1 MGKLEF
7 GEAKSF
13 GKVHRTS
20 SVWDSN
26 PVFSYL
32 KAQCPPL
39 LTCHFW
45 AHVTELESCGS
56 FWRLDRIYMLCE
68 MTLLSARKVEPES
81 LFLFLEFKTDRH
93 SSWARGDLG
102 QTNTCLPQKEPSPPP
117 QPPEGLFG
125 PQPSDLL
132 PPRPP
137 DPHLQERKSLP
148 DPIPGSELPRQGE
161 VILSDLACFNMLEDI
176 LSEWVRKWTS
186 EWLHGNLWAESM
198 SRSHLSSCKMH

>member
-102 QTNTCLPQKEPSPPP
+102 QTNTCLPQKEPSPPH
-117 QPPEGLFG
+117 
-125 PQPSDLL
+125 S
-132 PPRPP
+132 PPRGYLAHSP
-137 DPHLQERKSLP
+137 LICCLP
-148 DPIPGSELPRQGE
+148 GLLTHIYRRENPCQIPFQG
-161 VILSDLACFNMLEDI
+161 
-176 LSEWVRKWTS
+176 
-186 EWLHGNLWAESM
+186 
-198 SRSHLSSCKMH
+198 LSSPDRVRSSFQTWPALICWKTSWVNEYVNEQVNDSMGIYEQSLCQEAI

>member
-102 QTNTCLPQKEPSPPP
+102 QTNTCLPQKEPSPPTA
-117 QPPEGLFG
+117 
-125 PQPSDLL
+125 
-132 PPRPP
+132 PRGAIWPTALWFAASQASWP
-137 DPHLQERKSLP
+137 TFTGEK
-148 DPIPGSELPRQGE
+148 IP
-161 VILSDLACFNMLEDI
+161 A
-176 LSEWVRKWTS
+176 
-186 EWLHGNLWAESM
+186 
-198 SRSHLSSCKMH
+198 RSHSRVWAPQTGWGHPFRPGLL